1 MVSLWF
7 YYGFTMV
14 LLWFYYVW
22 LWIYYVLLCFTMV
35 VVLWVLRC
43 QVCGAN
49 ALVTGLY
56 CVVGCQ
62 RTFDWLRP
70 ASCHETET
78 VKLLL
83 VMCMYLCICYMN
95 AFMSFKYTYYMMCS
109 YFCAC
114 RFEFLIHCCIIH
126 IQSHAEC
133 SRRFALA
140 HNWTESWT
148 TVLMI
153 LYSKTW
159 SHPRQRP
166 EQIRTEH
173 NEQCQQLALVT
184 NKSHG

>member
-1 MVSLWF
+1 MCD
-7 YYGFTMV
+7 YGFTM
-14 LLWFYYVW
+14 F
-22 LWIYYVLLCFTMV
+22 YYVLLYFTMV
-35 VVLWVLRC
+35 MVLWVLRC

-56 CVVGCQ
+56 SVVGCQ

-70 ASCHETET
+70 ASCHGTET

-83 VMCMYLCICYMN
+83 VMCMYLCICYIYIYNMN

-109 YFCAC
+109 YVCAC

-148 TVLMI
+148 TVLMYI
-153 LYSKTW
+153 VRLEATQGSD
-159 SHPRQRP
+159 
-166 EQIRTEH
+166 
-173 NEQCQQLALVT
+173 L
-184 NKSHG
+184 NKSVQSTMSSANS